1 LFTPEHRRIVRIM
14 TALAT
19 RTQHAE
25 LLDAAVTYLVLNPRA
40 SLADIAAAAG
50 IGRTTLFKRYAT
62 RDELEHA
69 VAMRAVDVCL
79 EAVRSTD
86 AEAVDGGLRSL
97 VTALVPVGPQ
107 LNFLWRTP
115 TLQGDADFCEA
126 YQGVDAEIVE
136 VLGRAKTAGALGVG
150 QPDWW
155 LRQTLVALVYVAW
168 ECVESGRLARLDAA
182 DRVLDTMLRGVGA

>member
-1 LFTPEHRRIVRIM
+1 M

-19 RTQHAE
+19 RTQHGD
-25 LLDAAVTYLVLNPRA
+25 LLDAAVTYLVVNPRA

-79 EAVRSTD
+79 DAARSADST
-86 AEAVDGGLRSL
+86 ATDGGLASL

-115 TLQGDADFCEA
+115 SLQS
-126 YQGVDAEIVE
+126 DAEFCAAYTEVDDAIVE
-136 VLGRAKTAGALGVG
+136 VLARAKAAGALDPA

-168 ECVESGRLARLDAA
+168 ECVESGRLARLDAP
-182 DRVLDTMLRGVGA
+182 DRVLETMLRGVAA

>member
-1 LFTPEHRRIVRIM
+1 M

-19 RTQHAE
+19 RTQHAD
-25 LLDAAVTYLVLNPRA
+25 LLDAAVTYLVSNPRA

-79 EAVRSTD
+79 EAARGADTM
-86 AEAVDGGLRSL
+86 AADGGLQSL

-115 TLQGDADFCEA
+115 SLQSDQEFCAA
-126 YQGVDAEIVE
+126 YSEVDAAIVD
-136 VLGRAKTAGALGVG
+136 VLSRAKAVRALDAA

-168 ECVESGRLARLDAA
+168 ECVESGRLARLDAPH
-182 DRVLDTMLRGVGA
+182 RVLDTMLRGVAA

>member
-1 LFTPEHRRIVRIM
+1 M

-19 RTQHAE
+19 RTQYAD
-25 LLDAAVTYLVLNPRA
+25 LLDAAVTYLVGNPRA

-79 EAVRSTD
+79 AAARS
-86 AEAVDGGLRSL
+86 AEADAPDGGLRSL

-115 TLQGDADFCEA
+115 SLQADEDFCAA
-126 YQGVDAEIVE
+126 YERVDAEILEALV
-136 VLGRAKTAGALGVG
+136 RARARGAVDPT

-168 ECVESGRLARLDAA
+168 ECVEKGQLARLDAP

>member
-1 LFTPEHRRIVRIM
+1 MFPSM

-19 RTQHAE
+19 RTRHAD
-25 LLDAAVTYLVLNPRA
+25 LLDAAVTYLVVNPRA
-40 SLADIAAAAG
+40 SLADIAAAVG

-79 EAVRSTD
+79 DAARSADT
-86 AEAVDGGLRSL
+86 AASDGGLRS
-97 VTALVPVGPQ
+97 VVSALVPVGPQ

-115 TLQGDADFCEA
+115 SLQVDEDFCAA
-126 YQGVDAEIVE
+126 YARVDAAILE
-136 VLGRAKTAGALGVG
+136 VLTRAERAGALDPA

-168 ECVESGRLARLDAA
+168 ECVESGRLARLDAP
-182 DRVLDTMLRGVGA
+182 DRVLNTMLRGVAA

>member
-1 LFTPEHRRIVRIM
+1 M

-25 LLDAAVTYLVLNPRA
+25 LLDAAVTYLVGNPRA

-79 EAVRSTD
+79 DAARS
-86 AEAVDGGLRSL
+86 AEAAILTVGCVRWSRRWSRWDRS
-97 VTALVPVGPQ
+97 
-107 LNFLWRTP
+107 
-115 TLQGDADFCEA
+115 
-126 YQGVDAEIVE
+126 
-136 VLGRAKTAGALGVG
+136 
-150 QPDWW
+150 
-155 LRQTLVALVYVAW
+155 
-168 ECVESGRLARLDAA
+168 
-182 DRVLDTMLRGVGA
+182 

>member
-1 LFTPEHRRIVRIM
+1 M

-19 RTQHAE
+19 RAQHAD
-25 LLDAAVTYLVLNPRA
+25 LLDAAVTYLVVNPRA

-79 EAVRSTD
+79 AAARSADTT
-86 AEAVDGGLRSL
+86 ATDGGLGSL

-115 TLQGDADFCEA
+115 SLQS
-126 YQGVDAEIVE
+126 DAEFCAAYTGVEAAIAE
-136 VLGRAKTAGALGVG
+136 VLARAKATGALDPA

-168 ECVESGRLARLDAA
+168 ECVESGRLARLDAP
-182 DRVLDTMLRGVGA
+182 DKVLDTMLRGVAA

>member
-1 LFTPEHRRIVRIM
+1 M
-14 TALAT
+14 TALAVRT
-19 RTQHAE
+19 RHAD
-25 LLDAAVTYLVLNPRA
+25 LLDAAVTYLMHHPRA
-40 SLADIAAAAG
+40 SLAEIAAAAG

-62 RDELEHA
+62 RDELVHA
-69 VAMRAVDVCL
+69 VALRAVDVCL
-79 EAVRSTD
+79 DAVRSAD
-86 AEAVDGGLRSL
+86 ATADDGGLRSL

-115 TLQGDADFCEA
+115 TLQVDTEFCVA
-126 YQGVDAEIVE
+126 YQRVDESILE
-136 VLGRAKTAGALGVG
+136 VLGQARTAGTLAAG

-168 ECVESGRLARLDAA
+168 ECVESGRLARLDAP

>member
-1 LFTPEHRRIVRIM
+1 M
-14 TALAT
+14 TALAV
-19 RTQHAE
+19 RTQHAD
-25 LLDAAVTYLVLNPRA
+25 LLDAAVTYLMHHPRA
-40 SLADIAAAAG
+40 SLAEIAAAAG

-62 RDELEHA
+62 RDELVHA

-79 EAVRSTD
+79 DAVRSAD
-86 AEAVDGGLRSL
+86 PGADDGGLRSL

-115 TLQGDADFCEA
+115 TLQ
-126 YQGVDAEIVE
+126 VDAEFCAAYERVDAAILE
-136 VLGRAKTAGALGVG
+136 VLGRARAAGTLAAA

-168 ECVESGRLARLDAA
+168 ECVEKGQLARLDAP
-182 DRVLDTMLRGVGA
+182 DRVLDTMLMGVGV

>member
-1 LFTPEHRRIVRIM
+1 MFRSM

-19 RTQHAE
+19 RTQHPE
-25 LLDAAVTYLVLNPRA
+25 LLDSAVTYLMVKPRA
-40 SLADIAAAAG
+40 SLGDIAAAAG

-69 VAMRAVDVCL
+69 VALRAVDVCL
-79 EAVRSTD
+79 DAARSADVEAP
-86 AEAVDGGLRSL
+86 DGGLRSL

-115 TLQGDADFCEA
+115 TLQADDDFCVA
-126 YQGVDAEIVE
+126 YQRVDAAILD
-136 VLGRAKTAGALGVG
+136 VLVRARATGAVDPA

-168 ECVESGRLARLDAA
+168 ECVEKGQLARLDAP
-182 DRVLDTMLRGVGA
+182 DRVLDTMLRGIGA

>member
-1 LFTPEHRRIVRIM
+1 M

-19 RTQHAE
+19 RTQHSA
-25 LLDAAVTYLVLNPRA
+25 LLDAAVTYLVVNPRA

-79 EAVRSTD
+79 DAVRSADTS
-86 AEAVDGGLRSL
+86 ATDGGLRSL

-115 TLQGDADFCEA
+115 SLQNDEAFCAA
-126 YQGVDAEIVE
+126 YIEVDAAIAD
-136 VLGRAKTAGALGVG
+136 VLCRAKSAGALDAA

-168 ECVESGRLARLDAA
+168 ECVESGRLARLDAP
-182 DRVLDTMLRGVGA
+182 DRVLDTMLRGVAA

>member
-1 LFTPEHRRIVRIM
+1 MLPNM

-19 RTQHAE
+19 HTQHAE
-25 LLDAAVTYLVLNPRA
+25 LLDAAVTYLVSNPRA

-69 VAMRAVDVCL
+69 VAMRAVEVCV
-79 EAVRSTD
+79 EAVRSAD
-86 AEAVDGGLRSL
+86 ATARDGGLRSL

-115 TLQGDADFCEA
+115 SLAVDEDFRAA
-126 YQGVDAEIVE
+126 YQSVDAEILA
-136 VLGRAKTAGALGVG
+136 VLARARADGVLAAG

-155 LRQTLVALVYVAW
+155 LHQTLVALVYVAW
-168 ECVESGRLARLDAA
+168 ECVASGRLARLDAA
-182 DRVLDTMLRGVGA
+182 DRVVDTMLGGVGAGAP

>member
-1 LFTPEHRRIVRIM
+1 
-14 TALAT
+14 
-19 RTQHAE
+19 
-25 LLDAAVTYLVLNPRA
+25 VTYLMHHPRA
-40 SLADIAAAAG
+40 SLGEIAAAAG

-62 RDELEHA
+62 RDELVHA
-69 VAMRAVDVCL
+69 VALRAVDVCL
-79 EAVRSTD
+79 DAVRSAD
-86 AEAVDGGLRSL
+86 ATADDGGLRSL

-115 TLQGDADFCEA
+115 TLQVDTEFCVA
-126 YQGVDAEIVE
+126 YQRVDESILE
-136 VLGRAKTAGALGVG
+136 VLGRARTAGTLAAG

-168 ECVESGRLARLDAA
+168 ECVESGRLARLDAP

>member
-1 LFTPEHRRIVRIM
+1 M
-14 TALAT
+14 TALGT
-19 RTQHAE
+19 RTQHAD
-25 LLDAAVTYLVLNPRA
+25 LLDAAVTYLVVNPRA

-79 EAVRSTD
+79 DAARSAD
-86 AEAVDGGLRSL
+86 ATATDGGLRSL
-97 VTALVPVGPQ
+97 VTVLIPVGPQ
-107 LNFLWRTP
+107 LSFLWPTP
-115 TLQGDADFCEA
+115 SLQVDEDFCAA
-126 YQGVDAEIVE
+126 YAKVDAAIFD
-136 VLGRAKTAGALGVG
+136 VLARAERAGALDPT

-168 ECVESGRLARLDAA
+168 ECVGSGRLARLDAP
-182 DRVLDTMLRGVGA
+182 DRVLDTMLSGVGA

>member
-1 LFTPEHRRIVRIM
+1 M
-14 TALAT
+14 TALGT
-19 RTQHAE
+19 RTQHAD
-25 LLDAAVTYLVLNPRA
+25 LLDAAVTYLVVNPRA

-79 EAVRSTD
+79 DAARSAD
-86 AEAVDGGLRSL
+86 ATATDGGLRSL
-97 VTALVPVGPQ
+97 VTVLIPVGPQ
-107 LNFLWRTP
+107 LSFLWRTP
-115 TLQGDADFCEA
+115 SLQVDEDFCAA
-126 YQGVDAEIVE
+126 YAKVDAAIFD
-136 VLGRAKTAGALGVG
+136 VLARAERAGALDPR

-168 ECVESGRLARLDAA
+168 ECVESGRLARLDAPN
-182 DRVLDTMLRGVGA
+182 RVLETMLSGVGA

>member
-1 LFTPEHRRIVRIM
+1 M

-19 RTQHAE
+19 RTQHAD
-25 LLDAAVTYLVLNPRA
+25 LLDAAVTYLVGNPRA

-79 EAVRSTD
+79 GAARSADPD
-86 AEAVDGGLRSL
+86 APDGGLRSL

-115 TLQGDADFCEA
+115 SLQSDDDFCAA
-126 YQGVDAEIVE
+126 YQRVDEEILA
-136 VLGRAKTAGALGVG
+136 VLARARAAGALDPA

-182 DRVLDTMLRGVGA
+182 ERVLDTMLSGVGA

>member
-1 LFTPEHRRIVRIM
+1 M

-19 RTQHAE
+19 RTRHAE
-25 LLDAAVTYLVLNPRA
+25 LLDAAVTYLVGNPRA

-79 EAVRSTD
+79 EAARS
-86 AEAVDGGLRSL
+86 AEPGTPDGGLRSL
-97 VTALVPVGPQ
+97 VTALVPVGPR
-107 LNFLWRTP
+107 LNFLWRSQS
-115 TLQGDADFCEA
+115 LQADEDFCVA
-126 YQGVDAEIVE
+126 YQGVDAGSSPSW
-136 VLGRAKTAGALGVG
+136 LGPARAGALDPA

-168 ECVESGRLARLDAA
+168 EFVESGRLARLDAP
-182 DRVLDTMLRGVGA
+182 DRVLDTMLGGVGA